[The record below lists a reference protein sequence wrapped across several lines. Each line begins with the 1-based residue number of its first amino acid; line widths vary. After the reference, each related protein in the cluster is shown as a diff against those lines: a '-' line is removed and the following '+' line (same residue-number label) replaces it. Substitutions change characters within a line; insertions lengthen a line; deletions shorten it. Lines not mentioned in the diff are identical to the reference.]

1 MYARTTTVRGEPARL
16 DDVIEMV
23 RDEVAPAMQDMD
35 GCVGLSMLVDRGTG
49 TAIVSTAWEDR
60 EAMRASAPRVE
71 GMRNRAAEL
80 LSATPEVREWEI
92 ALLHRE
98 VPAPEGACARVV
110 WTRGDP
116 SSADQKI
123 EMFRDHVL
131 PQLSD
136 LEGFCSVSL
145 FIDRETGT
153 AVGATVFRD
162 RASLERSRDAATGI
176 RTEATRR
183 MGLEILDVAEFD
195 VAHAHLRVPETV

>member
-16 DDVIEMV
+16 DDVIHMV
-23 RDEVAPAMQDMD
+23 RDQVAPAMQDMD

-71 GMRNRAAEL
+71 AMRNRAAEL
-80 LSATPEVREWEI
+80 LSGTPEVREWEI
-92 ALLHRE
+92 AVLHRE
-98 VPAPEGACARVV
+98 TPAPEGACARVV

-116 SSADQKI
+116 ANVERSI

-131 PQLSD
+131 PQMND
-136 LEGFCSVSL
+136 LDGFCSVSL
-145 FIDRETGT
+145 FIDRDSGSYV
-153 AVGATVFRD
+153 AATVFRD
-162 RASLERSRDAATGI
+162 RAAMDRSRDVGTRI
-176 RTEATRR
+176 RTEATSR
-183 MGLEILDVAEFD
+183 MGLQILEVAEFE